1 MVELEKDLERDEERV
16 GASPSSSHVF
26 GALVVG
32 AAAGA
37 ALALLYA
44 PTSGAAT
51 RTYFSRKARTGRR
64 RAKAVLQRGRD
75 TFDAG
80 RTGLSSAVQEGQARW
95 RQIKEHAEGALQ
107 EGREAGSRILAH
119 GRQAAAEVKESLDR
133 IGPAAARFAKHRR

>member
-1 MVELEKDLERDEERV
+1 MMQPDKDLERDEERV
-16 GASPSSSHVF
+16 GARPSSSHVF
-26 GALVVG
+26 GAFVVG

-51 RTYFSRKARTGRR
+51 RIHFSRKARTGRR
-64 RAKAVLQRGRD
+64 RAKAALQRGLD

-80 RTGLSSAVQEGQARW
+80 RTGLSSAVHEGQARW
-95 RQIKEHAEGALQ
+95 QRIKEHAEVALQ
-107 EGREAGSRILAH
+107 DGREAGSRIVAH

-133 IGPAAARFAKHRR
+133 IGPAVARVVKHRR